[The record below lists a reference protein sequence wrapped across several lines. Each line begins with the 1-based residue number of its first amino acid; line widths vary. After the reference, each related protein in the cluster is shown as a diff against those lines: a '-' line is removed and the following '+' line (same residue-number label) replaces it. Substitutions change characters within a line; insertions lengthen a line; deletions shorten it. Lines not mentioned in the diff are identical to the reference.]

1 MAKDE
6 LCVKT
11 TILSRVRQE
20 ASEAERSVERLTV
33 ECRALRGDFQRQE
46 ALANQKDGVIAEV
59 RDKAC
64 TLWASGWLTFQCRA
78 AKAFRT

>member
-1 MAKDE
+1 MRAIREELLAAQDELQSSREELHVAKDE

-11 TILSRVRQE
+11 TILSLVRQE

-46 ALANQKDGVIAEV
+46 ALANQKDG
-59 RDKAC
+59 
-64 TLWASGWLTFQCRA
+64 
-78 AKAFRT
+78 